1 MDQVANFIFLFFQFA
16 ASNLKVTLPG
26 HSCSKD
32 FPKSYDQLHNVIVIS
47 GKVTFIYLIK
57 GEPWLY
63 IYILYISISL
73 SLSLSLSLAL
83 YHLSTLIEGSGHATS
98 SNQAAREDSVSLSQ
112 SARSRSLKVSLV
124 PLIRKNL
131 VWENKSNQTNSDY
144 FQERFIAFHHCWAVA
159 LHKGFGTTINM
170 LGMNLG

>member
-1 MDQVANFIFLFFQFA
+1 MDQVTNLIFLFFQFA

-47 GKVTFIYLIK
+47 GKVSFIYLIK

-63 IYILYISISL
+63 IYIYIYFSL
-73 SLSLSLSLAL
+73 SL
-83 YHLSTLIEGSGHATS
+83 YHLSTLFEGIGHATS

-124 PLIRKNL
+124 PLIKKNL
-131 VWENKSNQTNSDY
+131 VWENKSNQTNSHY